1 MGFKLYSA
9 TKVFEVKEIAHSDNT
24 RVLIETTHMQKMMD
38 QNDRLN
44 AENKRLRRRVE
55 ILEHRLE
62 HDNEWRIANSRLNKI
77 ESALKDLHSQC
88 DLRGVISVLG
98 KEKE

>member
-1 MGFKLYSA
+1 M
-9 TKVFEVKEIAHSDNT
+9 KVYTNERIYDLLPITDGDNVN
-24 RVLIETTHMQKMMD
+24 RLLVDPTHLQKMMD
-38 QNDRLN
+38 QNDRLK
-44 AENKRLRRRVE
+44 AENKKLRRRVE

-88 DLRGVISVLG
+88 DLGAIINVLG
-98 KEKE
+98 REKE